1 MRTIN
6 KKYQGS
12 NDLEK
17 FIISNDIKDCENIL
31 LQIFTGVCEIE
42 FIEEILF
49 QVTSLIPHIKI
60 IGSTTSG
67 EIMEDKALENSTVLS
82 FSLFEKTK
90 IQTYYTELSENS
102 FQTAQKL
109 ISQFDKNRSPKVAIS
124 FADGLNVNGE
134 EFINTLGSYRDDLII
149 AGGLAGD
156 NAEFKQTFTF
166 TQEKVLKS
174 GAVVALLFSDCLSI
188 STRTI
193 FGWENIGKTMT
204 VTKSEANRVYEI
216 DGIKAVDIYATYLG
230 DDIAKNLPKVGI
242 EFPLIIKRK
251 DLRIPRAVLVKHD
264 DGSLTFAG
272 NINTGDKVTFGY
284 GNVETI
290 LSYSNNIK
298 NRLYDNRG
306 ESIFVYSCMARKALL
321 QGSIN
326 LELAPLSEIANVS
339 GFFTYGEFYSNTTTQ
354 TKELLNQTMTILG
367 LREDTNVKTQNI
379 PPSIKNTSIRKDRRK
394 SNLTLKALSHLVS
407 QTSLELEEINL
418 SLEKKVKI
426 EVEKNREKDKAML
439 QQSKLAQMGEM
450 IAMIAHQWRQPLS
463 AVSANAN
470 DLILKIMLNSY
481 DEEYFDNK
489 LKSIT
494 NLSQHLSKTI
504 DDFRGFYKEDKE
516 RVEILFSDIAKDV
529 LNIVS
534 TSIQNKNIKL
544 NTDFSC
550 CQKIDTY
557 PNEIRQVILNLIK
570 NAEDILLEKKV
581 EVPYINIET
590 FDDEK
595 NSYLV
600 IRDNGG
606 GIPEDIITKIFDP
619 YFSTKTKKDGT
630 GLGLYMSKIIIEEHC
645 SGKLDAYN
653 EKDGAVFKITIPYY
667 VNSKIEIENIGMKKE
682 QKEKKLQF

>member
-6 KKYQGS
+6 KQYQGRD
-12 NDLEK
+12 DLEK
-17 FIISNDIKDCENIL
+17 FIISNDIKDCKNIL
-31 LQIFTGVCEIE
+31 LQIFTGICETQ
-42 FIEEILF
+42 FIEKILF

-90 IQTYYTELSENS
+90 IETYYTEIGETSS
-102 FQTAQKL
+102 QTAQKL
-109 ISQFDKNRSPKVAIS
+109 ISQFDKNGSAKVAIS
-124 FADGLNVNGE
+124 FADGLSVNGE
-134 EFINTLGSYRDDLII
+134 EFINTLGSYKDNLVI

-174 GAVVALLFSDCLSI
+174 GAVVALLLSDDLI
-188 STRTI
+188 VTTTAI

-204 VTKSEANRVYEI
+204 ITKSEENRVYEI
-216 DGIKAVDIYATYLG
+216 DGAKAVDIYAKYLG

-242 EFPLIIKRK
+242 EFPLIVKRK
-251 DLRIPRAVLVKHD
+251 DLRIPRAILAKHD

-272 NINTGDKVTFGY
+272 NINTGDKVAFGY

-298 NRLYDNRG
+298 KRFYDNSG

-321 QGSIN
+321 QESIN
-326 LELAPLSEIANVS
+326 LELAPLSKIANVS
-339 GFFTYGEFYSNTTTQ
+339 GFFTYGEFYSNISTQ
-354 TKELLNQTMTILG
+354 TKELLNQTMTILS
-367 LREDTNVKTQNI
+367 LHEDTNVNTQKRSL
-379 PPSIKNTSIRKDRRK
+379 SIKNELITKDRRK

-407 QTSLELEEINL
+407 QTSLELEDINL
-418 SLEKKVKI
+418 SLENRVRF

-439 QQSKLAQMGEM
+439 QQSKLAQMGEL

-470 DLILKIMLNSY
+470 DLILKIMLNNY
-481 DEEYFDNK
+481 DEEYFDKK

-494 NLSQHLSKTI
+494 DLSQHLSKTI

-516 RVEILFSDIAKDV
+516 RVEILFSEIATAV

-534 TSIQNKNIKL
+534 TSIENRNIKVY
-544 NTDFSC
+544 TDFSC
-550 CQKIDTY
+550 CQKINTY

-570 NAEDILLEKKV
+570 NAEDVLLEKKV
-581 EVPYINIET
+581 EMPYISIKT

-606 GIPEDIITKIFDP
+606 GIPEDIIPKIFDP
-619 YFSTKTKKDGT
+619 YFSTKVKKDGT

-645 SGKLDAYN
+645 NGKLDAYN
-653 EKDGAVFKITIPYY
+653 EKDGAVFKITIPCYI
-667 VNSKIEIENIGMKKE
+667 NSKTV
-682 QKEKKLQF
+682 